1 MWETPETA
9 LSWLKKNNFTRTAAS
24 VEFANC
30 PFPQFQVSDLGTTEA
45 ESHVRYTA
53 LILQVL
59 ATMRPELITRPILLD
74 VEQSHL
80 IGCKDIIYLSNNL
93 ILPKVITKPFD
104 FLFKQIMI
112 LESELVNPHE
122 RSVKRYFDNQRR
134 RTAQILSTQ
143 NGCREI
149 LEFKRLFED
158 NQREMAAHP
167 RTILTPE
174 QSQVYDYNV
183 EGAPIVFMGMK
194 AVPENVVRAIL
205 KNGLIPLR
213 YLYNQQV
220 MEMSSNTLRCKND
233 RQSKYLRRRFVLDL
247 PRTNGNQLDVFQ
259 LLQLANAHKAGPGV
273 ATSGFHSTSG
283 KPDYAV
289 EYSRGSAGSSLR
301 QASYNMGLA
310 IKITPQ
316 TYPLII
322 QDAIETWNHQ
332 NHDRT
337 IVMSFKKDDANWK
350 HDYESEILLG
360 GCTPASDLVYVGLA
374 KVEARPV
381 GMQLGGLLGGISA
394 GTKLK
399 KAKKRQS
406 PSKV

>member
-1 MWETPETA
+1 MWESPATA
-9 LSWLKKNNFTRTAAS
+9 ISWLKKNNFSRTAAS

-30 PFPQFQVSDLGTTEA
+30 PFPRFQVSDLGTTEA
-45 ESHVRYTA
+45 ESHVRYAA
-53 LILQVL
+53 LILQIL
-59 ATMRPELITRPILLD
+59 GTIRPELITRPILLD

-80 IGCKDIIYLSNNL
+80 FGNRDIIYLSNNL
-93 ILPKVITKPFD
+93 ILPKVKTKPFD
-104 FLFKQIMI
+104 FLFKQIMA

-134 RTAQILSTQ
+134 RTAQILATQ
-143 NGCREI
+143 HQSREI
-149 LEFKRLFED
+149 LEFKKLFDD
-158 NQREMAAHP
+158 NQNEMAAHP
-167 RTILTPE
+167 RTHLTRK
-174 QSQVYDYNV
+174 QSKVYDYNA

-194 AVPENVVRAIL
+194 AVPENVVNAIL

-259 LLQLANAHKAGPGV
+259 LLQLANAHKSGPGV
-273 ATSGFHSTSG
+273 STSGFHSTSG
-283 KPDYAV
+283 KPSYAV
-289 EYSRGSAGSSLR
+289 EYSRGSASSTTR

-310 IKITPQ
+310 IKITPL
-316 TYPLII
+316 TYPLIV
-322 QDAIETWNHQ
+322 QYAIETWNRGGD
-332 NHDRT
+332 DRK
-337 IVMSFKKDDANWK
+337 IVMSYTKSDDNWK

-374 KVEARPV
+374 KVEAKAV
-381 GMQLGGLLGGISA
+381 GMQLGGLLGQLSA
-394 GTKLK
+394 GKKLRK
-399 KAKKRQS
+399 TSRSKT